1 LCPII
6 SGDTIFDSIEGSL
19 DTDGDSVPNFLD
31 LDSDGDT
38 ILDSYELDV
47 DTDGDSIGDFLDS
60 DSDNDSIPDAI
71 EGVFDLDGDTIA
83 NFRDL
88 DSDSDGIPDKVEG
101 FVDNDND
108 NIPDRL
114 DFDSDNDCLPD
125 RIEGS
130 PNYRVYNSFAC
141 AQDTPLS
148 PADTDGDTLLDSF
161 EGYTDVDG
169 DGVPNYLDL
178 DSDGTYDIIE
188 HLLIIDHHLILS
200 FAPSNLLHAIFHMLA
215 QLSNALSS
223 RCKNMFEAR
232 RYVSAYF
239 LYEITVGRSGH

>member
-1 LCPII
+1 M
-6 SGDTIFDSIEGSL
+6 
-19 DTDGDSVPNFLD
+19 PNFLD

-71 EGVFDLDGDTIA
+71 EGVFDLDGDKIA

-101 FVDNDND
+101 FVDTDND

-130 PNYRVYNSFAC
+130 TNYRIYNPFAC

-148 PADTDGDTLLDSF
+148 PADTDGDTLFDSF

-178 DSDGTYDIIE
+178 DSDGTYDMIE
-188 HLLIIDHHLILS
+188 HSLILHYHLILS
-200 FAPSNLLHAIFHMLA
+200 FAPLFCMNSLLGDLAINHHAINA
-215 QLSNALSS
+215 PRSAEANNLS
-223 RCKNMFEAR
+223 
-232 RYVSAYF
+232 
-239 LYEITVGRSGH
+239 